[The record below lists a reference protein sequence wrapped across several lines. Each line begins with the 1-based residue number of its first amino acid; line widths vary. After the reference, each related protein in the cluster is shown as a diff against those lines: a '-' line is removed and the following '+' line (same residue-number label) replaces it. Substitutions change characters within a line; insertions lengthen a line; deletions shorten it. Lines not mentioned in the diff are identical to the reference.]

1 MELQQVKNLKLNA
14 TRIKSTLI
22 KSNKQ
27 IRKLK
32 VQERNFLATQQNE
45 TRKQQKEAVI
55 EASSALKGPQT
66 LATRILAGPL
76 SLFEKIKQFF
86 GTVLLGILVNNLPL
100 IVQKIQKFLDDNKVI
115 IDTIKTVIKFTGNA
129 LMGLIDA
136 YNSISVNISKI
147 NQERKKIT
155 KEIDEILREAM
166 LLVSDTQNLDK
177 EFAKEFKDEYVSR
190 TPDQVVND
198 VKQSIVQSNIPK
210 SQVISQVNQYSI
222 VQAKNEPSKPVV
234 IPGIGSYAKTK
245 GFLGLGTKERA
256 TDNYGTEISV
266 DEFKNRYQVLLS
278 RQDEIFNDLKAQGI
292 QGYSEGG
299 TVKPSRMNAGF
310 SGMKESFSGES
321 ASARK
326 ARESTSSFSDFENT
340 TIATGGIIEIQKE
353 NNDLFEKMLD
363 GIKSVFKVDGEDD
376 DDSPEPPPSPD
387 QPPPSPGNTLPDG
400 TVVPGNGKV
409 SGGAIVTQRND
420 PDGNQ
425 TGIDISIAPHK
436 IGALIQNPFES
447 LEITGKGFQGS
458 GSGERGS
465 GFGNWIS
472 GKTVINGKTYE
483 LLLGH
488 LDKVH
493 VSKGN
498 VLNAGDSIGTQ
509 GITGRAKGPHVS
521 THINA
526 LDGGNAQAVLDAVE
540 NSWVNGTV
548 IKTKSMKKDT
558 KIKPGQ
564 VIKPPP
570 GTTLEPAQVDPVK
583 EGVEKILDSLER
595 KASNAV
601 EYKFNVAKSTRND
614 LTQTFDDGGETVMI
628 MSQQPIIIPGQ
639 DRYIVRNKTKMMPI
653 SVPVAQKPSSLRGF
667 V

>member
-86 GTVLLGILVNNLPL
+86 GTVLLGILVNNLQL
-100 IVQKIQKFLDDNKVI
+100 IVQKIKKFLDDNKVI

-155 KEIDEILREAM
+155 KEVDEILKEAM

-190 TPDQVVND
+190 TPDQVVDD
-198 VKQSIVQSNIPK
+198 VKQAIVQSNMPK
-210 SQVISQVNQYSI
+210 SQVISQINKYAI

-234 IPGIGSYAKTK
+234 IPGIGSYEKSK

-278 RQDEIFNDLKAQGI
+278 RQDEIFNSLKAQGI

-299 TVKPSRMNAGF
+299 TVKPSRMNSGF

-326 ARESTSSFSDFENT
+326 ARESTSSFSDYENAT
-340 TIATGGIIEIQKE
+340 TATSGIIEIQKE
-353 NNDLFEKMLD
+353 NNNLFEKMIND
-363 GIKSVFKVDGEDD
+363 IKSVFKVGEKDDYDG
-376 DDSPEPPPSPD
+376 SEPPPPPD

-409 SGGAIVTQRND
+409 SSGAIVIQRND

-458 GSGERGS
+458 GSGETGS
-465 GFGNWIS
+465 GFGNWVS

-498 VLNAGDSIGTQ
+498 VLSAGDSIGTQ
-509 GITGRAKGPHVS
+509 GITGRATGPHVS

-564 VIKPPP
+564 VVKPPP
-570 GTTLEPAQVDPVK
+570 GTTLEPGQVDPVK
-583 EGVEKILDSLER
+583 EGINNILDSLER
-595 KASNAV
+595 KTSSAV
-601 EYKFNVAKSTRND
+601 QYKFNVAKSTRSD
-614 LTQTFDDGGETVMI
+614 LTQTFDDGSETVMI

-653 SVPVAQKPSSLRGF
+653 SVPVAQKPSGLRGF